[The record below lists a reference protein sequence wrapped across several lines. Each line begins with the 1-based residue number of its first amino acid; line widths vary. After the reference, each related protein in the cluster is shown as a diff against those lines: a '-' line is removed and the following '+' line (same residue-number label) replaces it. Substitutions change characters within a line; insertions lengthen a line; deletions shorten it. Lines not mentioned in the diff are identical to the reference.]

1 MAIRL
6 LSLFSDDLSH
16 MGDHCFCFA
25 WHDVLA
31 NLSEVYSSLEN
42 TYEHKEKPEWVG
54 SLMLSMA

>member
-42 TYEHKEKPEWVG
+42 TYEHKEKPE
-54 SLMLSMA
+54 